1 MRHLNILAAA
11 AAFLMGIT
19 SSMAG
24 TQDGKPLRIAVAGV
38 THGHLWEVI
47 SRTGRGDFEIVGVYE
62 KDDYYR
68 EHNGL
73 RGKVDDSLFFSD
85 LGEMLRSVKP
95 EAVVAYGSTY
105 DHLHTVETCA
115 ENGVDVMVEKPLAVN
130 LKHARR
136 IEKAAKAHGIMV
148 LTNYETSWYSTNH
161 ETFRLIKDEE
171 AIGDITRIMVYD
183 GHQGPVE
190 IGCGPEFLQWL
201 TDPVLNG
208 GGAIMDFGCYGA
220 NLTTWLLSGERPV
233 SLYAVANRQKPD
245 KYGKVDDDATI
256 VLQYPG
262 GITVQIMPSW
272 NWPENRKD
280 MYIYGSKGYI
290 YQKTSEDM
298 TVKSGGTSREYT
310 PAPLQAPYNDS
321 FYYLKAAVRGEI
333 EVKPFDLASLENNM
347 IVMEI
352 LDAAVKSAKTG
363 TPQGKSR

>member
-1 MRHLNILAAA
+1 
-11 AAFLMGIT
+11 
-19 SSMAG
+19 
-24 TQDGKPLRIAVAGV
+24 
-38 THGHLWEVI
+38 
-47 SRTGRGDFEIVGVYE
+47 
-62 KDDYYR
+62 
-68 EHNGL
+68 
-73 RGKVDDSLFFSD
+73 
-85 LGEMLRSVKP
+85 
-95 EAVVAYGSTY
+95 
-105 DHLHTVETCA
+105 
-115 ENGVDVMVEKPLAVN
+115 
-130 LKHARR
+130 
-136 IEKAAKAHGIMV
+136 
-148 LTNYETSWYSTNH
+148 
-161 ETFRLIKDEE
+161 
-171 AIGDITRIMVYD
+171 
-183 GHQGPVE
+183 
-190 IGCGPEFLQWL
+190 
-201 TDPVLNG
+201 
-208 GGAIMDFGCYGA
+208 MDFGCYGA

-233 SLYAVANRQKPD
+233 SVYAVANRQKPD

-352 LDAAVKSAKTG
+352 LDAAVKSAKTR